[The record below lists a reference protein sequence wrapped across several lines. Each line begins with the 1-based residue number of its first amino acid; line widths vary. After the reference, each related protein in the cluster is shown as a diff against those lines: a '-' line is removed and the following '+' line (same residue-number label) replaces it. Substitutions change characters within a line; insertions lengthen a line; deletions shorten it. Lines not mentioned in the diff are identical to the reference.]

1 MCLFVSVLWHLIS
14 NDVRTYLARYAVHAQ
29 SCGVN
34 SAVASAH
41 HQLTLSGSVLF
52 VEVITAQRGS
62 SKMCYVEAC
71 HSEKCNMLTLSA
83 E

>member
-1 MCLFVSVLWHLIS
+1 MMYVHI
-14 NDVRTYLARYAVHAQ
+14 YLARYAVCAQ
-29 SCGVN
+29 VCGVN

-52 VEVITAQRGS
+52 VEVITARWGS
-62 SKMCYVEAC
+62 SRMCYIEAC

>member
-1 MCLFVSVLWHLIS
+1 MMYVC
-14 NDVRTYLARYAVHAQ
+14 TYLARYAVRAQ
-29 SCGVN
+29 VCGVN

-52 VEVITAQRGS
+52 VEVSTARWGS
-62 SKMCYVEAC
+62 SKMCYMEAC

>member
-1 MCLFVSVLWHLIS
+1 MMYVHI
-14 NDVRTYLARYAVHAQ
+14 YLARYGVHAQ
-29 SCGVN
+29 ACGVN

-41 HQLTLSGSVLF
+41 YQLTLSGNVLF
-52 VEVITAQRGS
+52 VEVITARWGS
-62 SKMCYVEAC
+62 SRMCYMEAC